1 MHQAVGCGSG
11 DVGRVGLGAEHTA
24 EGGLA
29 VADRVVVGGSAGG
42 DGGRALRQHEQGDG
56 QPLAKG
62 IPGLRRD
69 GTRPGRKPPLTGE
82 AIKQVVDNTLHEKPA
97 AGTHW
102 TSRKMAAA
110 CGLSYTSVQ
119 RIWKAHELRPHRVKT
134 FKLSNDKQF
143 VEKVRDIIA
152 CIWIHRT
159 GRWCS
164 RSMKRARSRR
174 LTAPSL
180 ACR

>member
-42 DGGRALRQHEQGDG
+42 DGGRALRRQEQGDG
-56 QPLAKG
+56 QPLAG
-62 IPGLRRD
+62 AVFGQGHSRAAARRHAT
-69 GTRPGRKPPLTGE
+69 GTLAAAPLTGE
-82 AIKQVVDNTLHEKPA
+82 AIKQVVDKTPHEKPA

-119 RIWKAHELRPHRVKT
+119 RIWKAHELKPHLVKT

-143 VEKVRDIIA
+143 VEKVRDIVSGS
-152 CIWIHRT
+152 T
-159 GRWCS
+159 GQGGGVLGR
-164 RSMKRARSRR
+164 
-174 LTAPSL
+174 
-180 ACR
+180 